1 MGMMKIGIATE
12 ETWSFLHEIYDD
24 LAVRHPTD
32 LFQRRV
38 TSLPAFNVRANRWL
52 LQRDLADFLGNND
65 VVFFEWASELLA
77 VASRLPKRCGIV
89 ARLHRYELYQWADR
103 INWDAVDTIILVS
116 QAKRREFLGR
126 FPGLEAKIAVI
137 PEAISLARFPYR
149 PQPWRGQIGTL
160 CHLKPRKRV
169 YELVLAF
176 HELAQERSDL
186 HLHIGG
192 GRATGFDEYYLA
204 LLNLIDK
211 LKLHDRVTLH
221 GAVSQ
226 PESWYPQIDLFVSNG
241 YSEGLQVAPMEA
253 MASGCYTL
261 SHFWDGAEE
270 LLPREQLYY
279 GDRELRQ
286 RLLDY
291 AALSPTQ
298 QAERQ
303 AAMRQ
308 IVSDNFDINQTK
320 VQIRRLIEAA
330 GAARHPAQRRPR

>member
-1 MGMMKIGIATE
+1 MKVGVAIE

-24 LAVRHPTD
+24 LRVHHPTS
-32 LFQRRV
+32 LFQRRR
-38 TSLPAFNVRANRWL
+38 TSLPAFNVRINRYL
-52 LQRDLADFLGNND
+52 LQRDLGQFMGRHD

-77 VASRLPKRCGIV
+77 VASHLPKTCGIV
-89 ARLHRYELYQWADR
+89 TRLHRYELYQWADK
-103 INWDAVDTIILVS
+103 INWAAVDTVILVS
-116 QAKRREFLGR
+116 QAKRREFLSR
-126 FPGLEAKIAVI
+126 FPGLEGKIAVI
-137 PEAISLARFPYR
+137 PEAVSLTRFPYR

-176 HELAQERSDL
+176 QELAQECNDL

-192 GRATGFDEYYLA
+192 GPAPGFEEYYLA
-204 LLNLIDK
+204 LLNLVDK

-226 PESWYPQIDLFVSNG
+226 PETWYPQVDVFISNG

-286 RLLDY
+286 RILDY
-291 AALSPTQ
+291 AGLSQ
-298 QAERQ
+298 GQRAERQ
-303 AAMRQ
+303 CTMRQ
-308 IVSDNFDINQTK
+308 RVADNFDVDRTK
-320 VQIRRLIEAA
+320 TQIRQLIEAA
-330 GAARHPAQRRPR
+330 GTARHPSHGLLQ

>member
-1 MGMMKIGIATE
+1 MGVMKIGVAIE

-24 LAVRHPTD
+24 LRVHHRTS
-32 LFQRRV
+32 LFQRKR
-38 TSLPAFNVRANRWL
+38 TSLPAFNVRTNRFL
-52 LQRDLADFLGNND
+52 LQRDLARFMRRND

-77 VASRLPKRCGIV
+77 AASHLPKTCGIV
-89 ARLHRYELYQWADR
+89 TRLHRYELYQWADK
-103 INWDAVDTIILVS
+103 INWSAVDTVILVS

-169 YELVLAF
+169 YELLLAF

-204 LLNLIDK
+204 LLNLVDK
-211 LKLHDRVTLH
+211 LDLHDRVTLH

-226 PESWYPQIDLFVSNG
+226 PENWYPQIDIFVSNG

-261 SHFWDGAEE
+261 SHYWDGAEE
-270 LLPREQLYY
+270 LLPRAQLYY
-279 GDRELRQ
+279 GDGELRQ
-286 RLLDY
+286 RILEY
-291 AALSPTQ
+291 AASSDQ
-298 QAERQ
+298 QRSQRQ
-303 AAMRQ
+303 AALRQ
-308 IVSDNFDINQTK
+308 IVVDNFDVDQTK
-320 VQIRRLIEAA
+320 VQIRQLIEAA
-330 GAARHPAQRRPR
+330 GAVKHPSHGSH

>member
-1 MGMMKIGIATE
+1 MRIGVAIE

-24 LAVRHPTD
+24 LKNHHQTS

-38 TSLPAFNVRANRWL
+38 TSLPAFNVRTNRYL
-52 LQRDLADFLGNND
+52 LQRDLGRFMRSND

-77 VASRLPKRCGIV
+77 VASRLPKTCAIV
-89 ARLHRYELYQWADR
+89 TRLHRYELYQWADK
-103 INWDAVDTIILVS
+103 INWGAVDKIILVS

-126 FPGLEAKIAVI
+126 FPGLESKVVVI
-137 PEAISLARFPYR
+137 PEAISLTRFPYL
-149 PQPWRGQIGTL
+149 PQPWRGTIGTL

-176 HELAQERSDL
+176 HELAQERDDL

-192 GRATGFDEYYLA
+192 GKATNFEEYYLA
-204 LLNLIDK
+204 LLNLVDK
-211 LKLHDRVTLH
+211 LDLHQRVTLH
-221 GAVSQ
+221 GAVSK
-226 PESWYPQIDLFVSNG
+226 PETWYSQIDIFISNG

-270 LLPREQLYY
+270 LLPRQQLYY

-286 RLLDY
+286 RILEY
-291 AALSPTQ
+291 AASSEQ
-298 QAERQ
+298 QRCRWQ

-308 IVSDNFDINQTK
+308 IVVDNFDVDITK
-320 VQIRRLIEAA
+320 VQIRQAIEAA
-330 GAARHPAQRRPR
+330 GTARRPARGSLP

>member
-1 MGMMKIGIATE
+1 MGVMKIGVAIE

-24 LAVRHPTD
+24 LRVHHRTS
-32 LFQRRV
+32 LFQRKR
-38 TSLPAFNVRANRWL
+38 TSLPAFNVRTNRFL
-52 LQRDLADFLGNND
+52 LQRDLARFMRRND

-77 VASRLPKRCGIV
+77 AASHLPKTCGIV
-89 ARLHRYELYQWADR
+89 TRLHRYELYQWADK
-103 INWDAVDTIILVS
+103 INWSAVDTVILVS

-169 YELVLAF
+169 YELLLAF

-204 LLNLIDK
+204 LLNLVDK
-211 LKLHDRVTLH
+211 LDLHDRVTLH

-226 PESWYPQIDLFVSNG
+226 PENWYPQIDIFVSNG

-261 SHFWDGAEE
+261 SHYWDGAEE
-270 LLPREQLYY
+270 LLPRAQLYY
-279 GDRELRQ
+279 GDGELRQ
-286 RLLDY
+286 RILEY
-291 AALSPTQ
+291 AASSDQ
-298 QAERQ
+298 QRSQRQ
-303 AAMRQ
+303 AALRQ
-308 IVSDNFDINQTK
+308 IVVDNFDVDQTK
-320 VQIRRLIEAA
+320 VQIRQLIEAA
-330 GAARHPAQRRPR
+330 GTAKHPAHGSH

>member
-1 MGMMKIGIATE
+1 MNIGVATE

-24 LAVRHPTD
+24 LKVRHHTS

-52 LQRDLADFLGNND
+52 LQRELAQFMRNND

-89 ARLHRYELYQWADR
+89 ARLHRYELYQWADK
-103 INWDAVDTIILVS
+103 INWNAVDTLILVS
-116 QAKRREFLGR
+116 QAKRREFLER
-126 FPGLEAKIAVI
+126 FPGLEAKIVVI

-176 HELAQERSDL
+176 HELAQERNDL

-192 GRATGFDEYYLA
+192 GRAANFDEYYLA
-204 LLNLIDK
+204 LLNLVDK
-211 LKLHDRVTLH
+211 LALHDRVTLH

-226 PESWYPQIDLFVSNG
+226 PESWYPQIDLFVANG

-270 LLPREQLYY
+270 LLPRPQLYY

-286 RLLDY
+286 RILEY
-291 AALSPTQ
+291 ADSSDQ
-298 QAERQ
+298 QRSQRQ
-303 AAMRQ
+303 AALRQ
-308 IVSDNFDINQTK
+308 IVVANFDVAKTK
-320 VQIRRLIEAA
+320 VQIRQLIEAA
-330 GAARHPAQRRPR
+330 GTVQLPPHGRSP

>member
-1 MGMMKIGIATE
+1 MGVMKIGVAIE

-24 LAVRHPTD
+24 LRVHHRTS
-32 LFQRRV
+32 LFQRKR
-38 TSLPAFNVRANRWL
+38 TSLPAFNVRTNRFL
-52 LQRDLADFLGNND
+52 LQRDLARFMRRND

-77 VASRLPKRCGIV
+77 AASHLPKTCGIV
-89 ARLHRYELYQWADR
+89 TRLHRYELYQWADK
-103 INWDAVDTIILVS
+103 INWSAVDTVILVS

-169 YELVLAF
+169 YELLLAF

-204 LLNLIDK
+204 LLNLVDK
-211 LKLHDRVTLH
+211 LDMHDRVTLH

-226 PESWYPQIDLFVSNG
+226 PENWYPQIDIFVSNG

-261 SHFWDGAEE
+261 SHYWDGAEE
-270 LLPREQLYY
+270 LLPRAQLYY
-279 GDRELRQ
+279 GDGELRQ
-286 RLLDY
+286 RILEY
-291 AALSPTQ
+291 AASSDQ
-298 QAERQ
+298 QRSQRQ
-303 AAMRQ
+303 AALRQ
-308 IVSDNFDINQTK
+308 IVVDNFDVDQTK
-320 VQIRRLIEAA
+320 VQIRQLIEAA
-330 GAARHPAQRRPR
+330 GTAKHPAHGSH

>member
-1 MGMMKIGIATE
+1 MNIGVATE

-24 LAVRHPTD
+24 LKVRHHTS

-52 LQRDLADFLGNND
+52 LQRELAQFMRNND

-89 ARLHRYELYQWADR
+89 ARLHRYELYQWADK
-103 INWDAVDTIILVS
+103 INWNAVDTLILVS
-116 QAKRREFLGR
+116 QAKRREFLER
-126 FPGLEAKIAVI
+126 FPGLEAKIVVI
-137 PEAISLARFPYR
+137 PEAISLTRFPYQ

-176 HELAQERSDL
+176 HELAQERNDL

-192 GRATGFDEYYLA
+192 GRAANFDEYYLA
-204 LLNLIDK
+204 LLNLVDK
-211 LKLHDRVTLH
+211 LALHDRVTLH

-226 PESWYPQIDLFVSNG
+226 PESWYPQIDLFVANG

-270 LLPREQLYY
+270 LLPRPQLYY

-286 RLLDY
+286 RILEY
-291 AALSPTQ
+291 ADSSDQ
-298 QAERQ
+298 QRSQRQ
-303 AAMRQ
+303 AALRQ
-308 IVSDNFDINQTK
+308 IVVANFDVAKTK
-320 VQIRRLIEAA
+320 IQIRQLIEAA
-330 GAARHPAQRRPR
+330 GTVQLPPHGRSP

>member
-1 MGMMKIGIATE
+1 MMNIGVATE

-24 LAVRHPTD
+24 LKVRHRTS

-52 LQRDLADFLGNND
+52 LQRDLAQFMRSND

-89 ARLHRYELYQWADR
+89 ARLHRYELYQWADK
-103 INWDAVDTIILVS
+103 INWDAVDTLILVS

-126 FPGLEAKIAVI
+126 FPGQEAKIVVI

-176 HELAQERSDL
+176 HELAQARSDL
-186 HLHIGG
+186 HLHLGG
-192 GRATGFDEYYLA
+192 GRAVNFDEYYLA
-204 LLNLIDK
+204 LLNLVDK

-226 PESWYPQIDLFVSNG
+226 PESWYPQIDLFVANG

-270 LLPREQLYY
+270 LLPRQQLYY
-279 GDRELRQ
+279 SDRELRQ
-286 RLLDY
+286 RILEY
-291 AALSPTQ
+291 ADSSDQ
-298 QAERQ
+298 QRSQRQ
-303 AAMRQ
+303 AALRQ
-308 IVSDNFDINQTK
+308 IVADNFDVAKTK
-320 VQIRRLIEAA
+320 IQIRQLIEAA
-330 GAARHPAQRRPR
+330 GTVQLPPHGRSP